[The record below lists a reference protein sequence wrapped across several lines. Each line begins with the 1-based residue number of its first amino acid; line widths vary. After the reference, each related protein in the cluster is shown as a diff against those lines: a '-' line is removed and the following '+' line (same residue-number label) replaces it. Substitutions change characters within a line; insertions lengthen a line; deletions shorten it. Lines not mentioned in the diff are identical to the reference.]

1 VRECGVAEPAI
12 LVDGLTRDFGQMRAV
27 DHVSL
32 EVPMGS
38 IFGFLGPNG
47 AGKTTTINLL
57 LGLLSPTSGR
67 AAVLGFDTGKH
78 PDEVRAHTGALLD
91 DDGIY
96 EQLTVEENL
105 EFYGRVWRLP
115 PQELRTRMEELL
127 THLGLWDRRT
137 DRAGTWSRGM
147 KRRLALARAL
157 LHRPR
162 VVFLDEPT
170 AGLDVMAANE
180 VREDLA
186 GLASQAGIT
195 IFLTTHNMVEA
206 ERLCDQIAVIRA
218 GELIAVGDPD
228 ALRSKASPQVEVV
241 GRGFTDEAQRR
252 LVSHPGVV
260 GASIEEDR
268 LTIDL
273 AHPMNVAPLVQIL
286 VGAGA
291 EIEEVN
297 KPRASLEEAFIT
309 LMQEDAP

>member
-1 VRECGVAEPAI
+1 MSEPAI

-27 DHVSL
+27 DHVSF
-32 EVPMGS
+32 EVATGS

-67 AAVLGFDTGKH
+67 ATVLGFDTGKH
-78 PDEVRAHTGALLD
+78 PDEVREHTGALLD
-91 DDGIY
+91 DNGIY

-115 PQELRTRMEELL
+115 PQELRARTEELL
-127 THLGLWDRRT
+127 NHLGLWDRRT

-170 AGLDVMAANE
+170 ADLDVMAANE

-206 ERLCDQIAVIRA
+206 ERLCDRIAIIRA
-218 GELIAVGDPD
+218 GELITVGDPD
-228 ALRSKASPQVEVV
+228 ALRSRASPQVEVV
-241 GRGFTDEAQRR
+241 GRGFTDEALRGV
-252 LVSHPGVV
+252 VSDPGVV
-260 GASIEEDR
+260 GATIEQDR
-268 LTIDL
+268 LIIDL

-286 VGAGA
+286 VRAGA
-291 EIEEVN
+291 EIEKVDQP
-297 KPRASLEEAFIT
+297 KASLEEAFIT
-309 LMQEDAP
+309 LMQEHAP

>member
-1 VRECGVAEPAI
+1 
-12 LVDGLTRDFGQMRAV
+12 
-27 DHVSL
+27 
-32 EVPMGS
+32 MGS

-57 LGLLSPTSGR
+57 LGLLAPTSGR
-67 AAVLGFDTGKH
+67 AAVLGFDTRKH

-105 EFYGRVWRLP
+105 EFYGRAWRLP
-115 PQELRTRMEELL
+115 PQEFRTRMEELL

-228 ALRSKASPQVEVV
+228 ALRSQASPQVEVV

-260 GASIEEDR
+260 GTSIEKDR
-268 LTIDL
+268 LIIDL
-273 AHPMNVAPLVQIL
+273 AHPMHVAPLVQIL

-309 LMQEDAP
+309 LMREDAP

>member
-1 VRECGVAEPAI
+1 
-12 LVDGLTRDFGQMRAV
+12 MRAV

-32 EVPMGS
+32 EVPVGS

-57 LGLLSPTSGR
+57 LGLLPPTSGR
-67 AAVLGFDTGKH
+67 AAVLGFDTGEH

-91 DDGIY
+91 DDGLY

-105 EFYGRVWRLP
+105 EFYGRVWRLSP
-115 PQELRTRMEELL
+115 RELRARMEELL
-127 THLGLWDRRT
+127 THMGLWDRRT

-157 LHRPR
+157 LHRPE

-195 IFLTTHNMVEA
+195 IFLTTHDMVEA
-206 ERLCDQIAVIRA
+206 ERLCDQVGVIRA
-218 GELIAVGDPD
+218 GELVAVGDPD
-228 ALRSKASPQVEVV
+228 VLRSKASPKVEVV
-241 GRGFTDEAQRR
+241 GRGFSDEAQRR
-252 LVSHPGVV
+252 LVAHPGVV
-260 GASIEEDR
+260 GASVEKDR

-273 AHPMNVAPLVQIL
+273 ASPMNVAPLVQIL
-286 VGAGA
+286 VVAGV

-297 KPRASLEEAFIT
+297 KPRASLEEVFLT
-309 LMQEDAP
+309 LMQEDPP

>member
-1 VRECGVAEPAI
+1 
-12 LVDGLTRDFGQMRAV
+12 MRAV
-27 DHVSL
+27 DRLSL

-57 LGLLSPTSGR
+57 LGLLAPTSGR
-67 AAVLGFDTGKH
+67 AAVLGFDTSEH
-78 PDEVRAHTGALLD
+78 PDKVRAHTGALLE

-105 EFYGRVWRLP
+105 GFYGRVWRLS
-115 PQELRTRMEELL
+115 PQEVRTRIEELL
-127 THLGLWDRRT
+127 NHLGLWDRRT
-137 DRAGTWSRGM
+137 DRAGTWSQGM
-147 KRRLALARAL
+147 KRRLALARTL
-157 LHRPR
+157 LHRPE

-170 AGLDVMAANE
+170 AGLDVMAATD

-218 GELIAVGDPD
+218 GKLVAVGKPD
-228 ALRSKASPQVEVV
+228 ALRSKASPQVVV
-241 GRGFTDEAQRR
+241 IGRGFTDEVQRR
-252 LVSHPGVV
+252 LVAHPGVV
-260 GASIEEDR
+260 GASVEDDR

-273 AHPMNVAPLVQIL
+273 AHSMIAAPLVQIL

-297 KPRASLEEAFIT
+297 QPRASLEEAFMT
-309 LMQEDAP
+309 LMQEEAP